1 MGLIAANMCHSLVC
15 RVKQVHI
22 LYQDE
27 HLVAV
32 AKPSGMF
39 VHRSDADRSAESVVV
54 QTLRSQLA
62 QNVYSVH
69 RLDRATSGVLLLA
82 RSQTAAAACG
92 LMFSERRIR
101 KTYLALVRG
110 YSTAAGQIDT
120 PLISARGREKLAGHP
135 WAEPQHALTGYRTL
149 QQFEVPIALGQ
160 HATTRSSLVEAH
172 PETGRYHQIRRHF
185 NYVSHPVIGDTSHGD
200 GRHNRVYRE
209 HFGAERLML
218 AAVRLEFEHPI
229 TGSACDIRC
238 PADSSFMT
246 VIRQLEVFRVPL
258 SAD

>member
-1 MGLIAANMCHSLVC
+1 MCHSLVC
-15 RVKQVHI
+15 RMNQVQI

-32 AKPSGMF
+32 AKPTGMF

-54 QTLRSQLA
+54 QTLRCQLA

-82 RSQTAAAACG
+82 RSSSAAAACG
-92 LMFSERRIR
+92 LMFSERRIK

-110 YSTAAGQIDT
+110 YSSAEGTIDT
-120 PLISARGREKLAGHP
+120 SLISSRGREKPAGHP
-135 WAEPQHALTGYRTL
+135 WAEPQHAFTSYRTL
-149 QQFEVPIALGQ
+149 RQFEVPIALGQ
-160 HATTRSSLVEAH
+160 HSTTRSSLVEVQ

-200 GRHNRVYRE
+200 GRHNRLYRE
-209 HFGAERLML
+209 HFGAQRLML
-218 AAVRLEFEHPI
+218 AAVRLEFEHPM
-229 TGSACDIRC
+229 TGSVCDIRC
-238 PADSSFMT
+238 PADNSFMT
-246 VIRQLEVFRVPL
+246 VTRQLEVFRVPQ